1 KDYLENGNG
10 EPVWFDDFYYQV
22 EPETLGGPLEVLHNP
37 SQQKMGAV
45 KIRLTDYT
53 RNSEAG
59 MAGEGLK
66 LTALSFEWAPKRGVF
81 RARAVPRRPLNL
93 TPTASFT
100 WEQTGSTVQFTDTS
114 TDPDGTISGWS
125 WTFTNATPATSTDQN
140 PSITV
145 TDPEQVVEATLEVT
159 DSGGAQ
165 DTHQEQITL

>member
-1 KDYLENGNG
+1 YSLDIETAWFKPMGASGYFRLRRILPLGEYRSQHDLRIRIAKDYLENGSG

-59 MAGEGLK
+59 MAGEGRK

-100 WEQTGSTVQFTDTS
+100 WEQPGSTVQFTDTS
-114 TDPDGTISGWS
+114 TDPDGT
-125 WTFTNATPATSTDQN
+125 
-140 PSITV
+140 
-145 TDPEQVVEATLEVT
+145 
-159 DSGGAQ
+159 
-165 DTHQEQITL
+165 